1 MQLFGRYVNKF
12 NGRKKKKSGKKKQ
25 PTNHLPA
32 ASHLKISTMKKKSIK
47 QLFASKFPVE
57 QTTTN
62 ADGKGTTP
70 HEHFLPPL

>member
-47 QLFASKFPVE
+47 QLFASKFPVCR
-57 QTTTN
+57 TTDHNQGN
-62 ADGKGTTP
+62 ATKP
-70 HEHFLPPL
+70 HESLLPPS